1 MAYDEGL
8 AFRVEEMLMGRS
20 ELDEKRMFGGIAWLV
35 NGNVAVGVFEESLIC
50 RIGPEEYKAALTK
63 PGIRE
68 FDITG
73 RPTKGWIMAS
83 DEAINEDNGLK
94 YWIDKGLEF
103 GSSLPAK

>member
-8 AFRVEEMLMGRS
+8 AYRIEEILKERTD
-20 ELDEKRMFGGIAWLV
+20 LDEKRMFGGIAWLV
-35 NGNVAVGVFEESLIC
+35 NGNVAVGVFEESLIS
-50 RIGPEEYKAALTK
+50 RIGPEEYKTALNR

-73 RPTKGWIMAS
+73 RPMKGWIMAS
-83 DEAINEDNGLK
+83 DEAINEDNGLN
-94 YWIDKGLEF
+94 YWIEKGLEF